1 LLDSYYH
8 ALGTTVIVVGS
19 VVLFFTFF
27 LSVVKELSFKRLFL
41 EMLFISLGVA
51 AASFVIGW
59 AAKTIFNVQ
68 V

>member
-1 LLDSYYH
+1 M
-8 ALGTTVIVVGS
+8 VS

-51 AASFVIGW
+51 TVSSIIG
-59 AAKTIFNVQ
+59 
-68 V
+68 